1 MSSVRPQASSPDDF
15 GFDDSGQGPSGSSSS
30 SSSSSSPAEALD
42 WRRYLRAVLRKWW
55 LILLCAGVATA
66 IAGAWTIRQPKLYR
80 SAASLIIDVRAAT
93 VLTGVT
99 DVYDVGG
106 RGWAPSAFFET
117 EFQVMKSRRVARSAA
132 ERVGMHLDDKYNGLA
147 AVTDAQERARRSAA
161 LDPADLALGRYTI
174 EPDKLSNVVR
184 VVVVDS
190 DPEFAATLANAVADA
205 YLETNL
211 DKRADNTKDASEWLL
226 TQNDQLRRKLRMSE
240 DALMKFMADNGVLNA
255 SLESQLDEVHQR
267 LSAFNAQLAAEEAT
281 QLRDVLNVR
290 ALEQVRADPMLLDT
304 LPEVQNAGVV
314 TSLKEKL
321 IEVRT
326 LEMELA
332 ARYLPAHPK
341 LTLLA
346 DQKKALEQDL
356 QREVQALLTS
366 LDRQKASNESTLA
379 GLRAVVSEE
388 RQKEAR
394 LNNLALDYNRIKRE
408 RDTDEKLFDM
418 VASRLKEA
426 DLTGAQ
432 PFNNVRFLDRALVP
446 KAPFKPDLQQALLA
460 ALLVG
465 IVLGVGVALLIEL
478 ADTTVKSQA
487 DVEALVDVAFLGML
501 PVIPVEGAAK
511 KDDRAAVQ
519 RNLRERDLYVLGHPR
534 SAVAE
539 CARFVRTNLLFMS
552 TDRPL
557 RTIVVTSP
565 APQEGKSTTAV
576 TIAISMAQAGSR
588 TLIVDTDMR
597 KPRLHRVF
605 NVDNAQGVADVLL
618 GEVTLDQVLRHTEV
632 ANLDV
637 LVCGTL
643 PPNPAEILLS
653 ARFKELVADL
663 AGRYDRVIFDT
674 PPIGPVTDPAILGT
688 LVDGV
693 VLVTKCDQTSKES
706 VKRAMR
712 SLRDANTRVLGVI
725 LNDVDV
731 ASKRY
736 AGHYYAN
743 YRKYGGYYG
752 DDSHSEQKKAA
763 E

>member
-1 MSSVRPQASSPDDF
+1 M
-15 GFDDSGQGPSGSSSS
+15 
-30 SSSSSSPAEALD
+30 
-42 WRRYLRAVLRKWW
+42 
-55 LILLCAGVATA
+55 
-66 IAGAWTIRQPKLYR
+66 
-80 SAASLIIDVRAAT
+80 
-93 VLTGVT
+93 
-99 DVYDVGG
+99 
-106 RGWAPSAFFET
+106 
-117 EFQVMKSRRVARSAA
+117 
-132 ERVGMHLDDKYNGLA
+132 
-147 AVTDAQERARRSAA
+147 
-161 LDPADLALGRYTI
+161 
-174 EPDKLSNVVR
+174 
-184 VVVVDS
+184 
-190 DPEFAATLANAVADA
+190 
-205 YLETNL
+205 
-211 DKRADNTKDASEWLL
+211 
-226 TQNDQLRRKLRMSE
+226 
-240 DALMKFMADNGVLNA
+240 
-255 SLESQLDEVHQR
+255 
-267 LSAFNAQLAAEEAT
+267 
-281 QLRDVLNVR
+281 
-290 ALEQVRADPMLLDT
+290 
-304 LPEVQNAGVV
+304 
-314 TSLKEKL
+314 
-321 IEVRT
+321 
-326 LEMELA
+326 
-332 ARYLPAHPK
+332 
-341 LTLLA
+341 
-346 DQKKALEQDL
+346 
-356 QREVQALLTS
+356 QALLTS

-752 DDSHSEQKKAA
+752 DDSHSEQKRAA